1 MTFRQAIANR
11 GVIVAVLA
19 LQVVP
24 LLLFP
29 PETFTPTTQEWW
41 LPALLV
47 VMVLIAS
54 GELILRRSDKLWP
67 WYLIS
72 FAHGFN
78 IISRI
83 MMIWPKATTGSGDNA
98 TVNWGYLS
106 LTLVSMLMS
115 ALMLWY
121 TEQAKV
127 RIGLLKRY

>member
-1 MTFRQAIANR
+1 MSFRQAIANR

-19 LQVVP
+19 LQVIP

-29 PETFTPTTQEWW
+29 PEVFSPTTQEWW

-47 VMVLIAS
+47 VMALIAS

-78 IISRI
+78 IISRM
-83 MMIWPKATTGSGDNA
+83 MMIWPKATLGSGDN
-98 TVNWGYLS
+98 TIVNWGYLS
-106 LTLVSMLMS
+106 LTFVSMLLS

-127 RIGLLKRY
+127 RIGLLRR

>member
-1 MTFRQAIANR
+1 MSFRQAIASR
-11 GVIVAVLA
+11 GVIVAILL

-29 PETFTPTTQEWW
+29 PETFAPTTQEWW

-47 VMVLIAS
+47 AMALIAS

-83 MMIWPKATTGSGDNA
+83 MMIWPKATIGSGDNA
-98 TVNWGYLS
+98 TVNWDYLS
-106 LTLVSMLMS
+106 LTLLSMLLS

-121 TEQAKV
+121 TEQSKV
-127 RIGLLKRY
+127 RIGLLRR

>member
-1 MTFRQAIANR
+1 MNFRQAIANR
-11 GVIVAVLA
+11 GVIVAVLV
-19 LQVVP
+19 LQVIP

-29 PETFTPTTQEWW
+29 YEVFSPTTQEWW

-47 VMVLIAS
+47 VMALIAS
-54 GELILRRSDKLWP
+54 AELILRRSDKLWP

-83 MMIWPKATTGSGDNA
+83 MMIWPKATIGSGDNA

-106 LTLVSMLMS
+106 LTFVSILLS

-121 TEQAKV
+121 SEQAKV
-127 RIGLLKRY
+127 RIGLLRR

>member
-11 GVIVAVLA
+11 GAIVAVLA

-29 PETFTPTTQEWW
+29 PETFAPTAQEWW

-47 VMVLIAS
+47 VMALIAS
-54 GELILRRSDKLWP
+54 GELILRRSDKVWP
-67 WYLIS
+67 WSLIA

-83 MMIWPKATTGSGDNA
+83 MMVWPKATTGSGDNA
-98 TVNWGYLS
+98 TVNWAYLS
-106 LTLVSMLMS
+106 LTVVAMLLS

-121 TEQAKV
+121 IEQPQV

>member
-1 MTFRQAIANR
+1 MSFRQAIANR
-11 GVIVAVLA
+11 GVIVAVLL
-19 LQVVP
+19 LQVIP

-29 PETFTPTTQEWW
+29 VETFAPTTQEWW

-47 VMVLIAS
+47 MMALIAS
-54 GELILRRSDKLWP
+54 GELILRRSDKPWP

-83 MMIWPKATTGSGDNA
+83 MMIWPKATTGSGDNMA
-98 TVNWGYLS
+98 LNWEYLA
-106 LTLVSMLMS
+106 LTLVSMLLS

-121 TEQAKV
+121 TERAKV
-127 RIGLLKRY
+127 RIGLLKH